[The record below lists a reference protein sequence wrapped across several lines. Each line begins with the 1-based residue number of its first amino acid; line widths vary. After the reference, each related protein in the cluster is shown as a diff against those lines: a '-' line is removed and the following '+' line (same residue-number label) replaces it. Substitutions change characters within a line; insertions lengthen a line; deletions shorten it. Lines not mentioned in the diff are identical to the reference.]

1 MYVKG
6 HVFKL
11 VLQHVNLHASII
23 VNGNAARTADLV
35 VPKDVRTDVQ
45 VAHHV
50 LGIALVLL
58 K

>member
-23 VNGNAARTADLV
+23 VNGDAARTVDLV
-35 VPKDVRTDVQ
+35 VPKDVQMDAQ

>member
-1 MYVKG
+1 MKG

-23 VNGNAARTADLV
+23 VNGDAARTVDLV
-35 VPKDVRTDVQ
+35 VPKDVQMDAQ